1 MVNISWVIPYL
12 WIIPAIFMIISLAM
26 LSSPQREYRLHGYSW
41 LMYTGIFFFG
51 WCAWVHSPY
60 WLIGLFIIGYSIYG
74 YWRNTYGVTAAQVE
88 AETYEG
94 KEFS

>member
-1 MVNISWVIPYL
+1 M
-12 WIIPAIFMIISLAM
+12 
-26 LSSPQREYRLHGYSW
+26 H
-41 LMYTGIFFFG
+41 TGTFFFG
-51 WCAWVHSPY
+51 WCAIVHNEY
-60 WLIGLFIIGYSIYG
+60 WWIGLFIIGYSIYG